1 MKPGSIASE
10 AARLSAELGILVTP
24 DKVKWWRKKRYPM
37 NDTPALL
44 KCIRNQERIAG
55 DPAAVKALRQKAYKA
70 TETAP
75 DHDDTEYE
83 PEIPSLAELLI
94 TDKDIEDAKGFVPM
108 SEVLDYL
115 RDQWEAD
122 EWNDPDRFANK
133 PKEEIE
139 KMVRRDVAF
148 RFADLKMLMPSVA
161 RPPWPE
167 WLDAILYPDESK
179 SLQAGDDSAPESSAL
194 EGKTPSPAS

>member
-55 DPAAVKALRQKAYKA
+55 NPAAFKALQDKADES
-70 TETAP
+70 TEAAP
-75 DHDDTEYE
+75 DLDDTEYE

-94 TDKDIEDAKGFVPM
+94 TDKDIEDATGSIPM
-108 SEVLDYL
+108 GEVLDYL
-115 RDQWEAD
+115 RDQWTSD
-122 EWNDPDRFANK
+122 EWSDPDRFANK
-133 PKEEIE
+133 SKEEIE

-148 RFADLKMLMPSVA
+148 KFADLIMLMPSVA
-161 RPPWPE
+161 RPPWPD
-167 WLDAILYPDESK
+167 WLDAILYPNESK
-179 SLQAGDDSAPESSAL
+179 SLQGDDESAPDP
-194 EGKTPSPAS
+194 KP